1 MSILSYRF
9 FRCIPRLRSITLSS
23 RQSSTSSIDPAEIN
37 RFRQLSSAWWNET
50 GEYAALHSLNQLRIP
65 FIREQLLQSSSK
77 TNDPIK
83 PLKDFQLLDIG
94 CGGGIL
100 TEPLARLGASVLGID
115 AVSENIS
122 TAEFHADPI
131 LKKDL
136 NYKHVTLEEL
146 SENVEQIGKYDGIIA
161 SEVLEHINNVDGFI
175 GNASKLL
182 KPKGLCFI
190 TTLNQTMASYFLGII
205 AAEYVFRL
213 VPPGTHS
220 WNKFIRPF
228 DLITLFDKNGFT
240 VLLNNGMFYNPLT
253 NRWSWSDN
261 KSINYALCA
270 IKN

>member
-1 MSILSYRF
+1 MSILFYRF

-131 LKKDL
+131 LK
-136 NYKHVTLEEL
+136 
-146 SENVEQIGKYDGIIA
+146 
-161 SEVLEHINNVDGFI
+161 
-175 GNASKLL
+175 
-182 KPKGLCFI
+182 
-190 TTLNQTMASYFLGII
+190 
-205 AAEYVFRL
+205 
-213 VPPGTHS
+213 
-220 WNKFIRPF
+220 
-228 DLITLFDKNGFT
+228 
-240 VLLNNGMFYNPLT
+240 
-253 NRWSWSDN
+253 
-261 KSINYALCA
+261 
-270 IKN
+270 